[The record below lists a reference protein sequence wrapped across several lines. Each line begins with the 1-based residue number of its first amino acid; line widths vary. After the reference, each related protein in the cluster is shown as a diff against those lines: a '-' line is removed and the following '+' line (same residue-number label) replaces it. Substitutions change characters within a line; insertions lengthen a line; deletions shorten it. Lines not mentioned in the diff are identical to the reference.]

1 MFNQNIN
8 PKLIIQKKE
17 KNLNF
22 LLKVFYFNILLKF
35 KSNNEDLIIS
45 SCHHHSDK
53 LLIINVP
60 IPIDISLAN
69 HFIDLLIS

>member
-22 LLKVFYFNILLKF
+22 LLKVFYFNILF
-35 KSNNEDLIIS
+35 KN
-45 SCHHHSDK
+45 K
-53 LLIINVP
+53 
-60 IPIDISLAN
+60 
-69 HFIDLLIS
+69 